1 MLTNALIHLW
11 EPNEIKPNDYLQPK
25 DRNGL
30 NIQDET
36 SLRDESNFANVL
48 ISTEGHPP
56 LVPSSTNWGLKYK

>member
-56 LVPSSTNWGLKYK
+56 